1 MKKNSLRLIEVLLI
15 VVMLQ
20 GCASIPKESVTLS
33 QCVSNDLS
41 GYKTSH
47 LEITEKYFDKIEDD
61 INRFIDKRI
70 TPALINEMVRMDIAD
85 SENDSQSL
93 FAILS
98 KVKENPSEANT
109 SEAISA
115 IADFQSAI
123 NSEIE
128 TYRAELLAPIREQR
142 IATLKQISES
152 YDATIAAQSS
162 LTTYISSVV
171 KIKEKQDAILS
182 YTGMTGVNDSIT
194 SRLVSI
200 SSDIDKL
207 TNKVSD
213 LSSSQLYNS
222 VSAIINKLAPQ

>member
-1 MKKNSLRLIEVLLI
+1 MKKNSLRPVVVLLI
-15 VVMLQ
+15 GVMLQ

-33 QCVSNDLS
+33 QYVSNDLS

-70 TPALINEMVRMDIAD
+70 TPALINEMVKMDIAD
-85 SENDSQSL
+85 SKNDSQSL

-98 KVKENPSEANT
+98 NVKENPSEANT
-109 SEAISA
+109 SAAISA

-123 NSEIE
+123 NAEIE

-142 IATLKQISES
+142 FATLKQISES

-182 YTGMTGVNDSIT
+182 YTGMAGVNDSIT

-207 TNKVSD
+207 TKKVTD

-222 VSAIINKLAPQ
+222 VSAIINKLTPQ